1 MAAPVT
7 PTDLLHRIE
16 ADLRGNILPFWIAHV
31 VNRPSDTF
39 HGSLTNALEV
49 DLAAERGALLSSRI
63 LWTYARAFRQ
73 YGDEAYRA
81 MADLAHADLMT
92 RYHDAQHDGFYWSI
106 DASGHV
112 LRDRKQVYGQAFAI
126 YALSE
131 YHAATGLAGPLAR
144 AIAVFRLLE
153 KHARE
158 RQFGGYLEAFA
169 RDWSPIADMRL
180 SPVDQNDPK
189 SQNTMLHVMEAYTR
203 LLTVWPDA
211 TLKSA
216 LRDLV
221 EVMLTRILDSR
232 TAHLGLFFTTDWRPT
247 SRKISYGHDIEAA
260 WLLTRA
266 AEALGEAELTARVR
280 TVALRMADVTLA
292 EGTDTDGAIYNLG
305 DPSGIIDDT
314 REWWPQAEAVVGW
327 IDAWQLSGD
336 ARYLAAAAHTWDFIE
351 KNLVDRKHGEWF
363 RGVTKSG
370 EVMTAFEKV
379 GFWKCP
385 YHNGRMG
392 LEIAARFRA
401 VGGREDCEHA

>member
-1 MAAPVT
+1 MAAPVF
-7 PTDLLHRIE
+7 PADLLQRIE

-31 VNRPSDTF
+31 VKQPAGTF
-39 HGSLTNALEV
+39 HGSLTNDLAV
-49 DLAAERGALLSSRI
+49 DSAAERGALLSSRI

-73 YGDEAYRA
+73 YGDAAYRT
-81 MADLAHADLMT
+81 MADLAHADLMK

-106 DASGHV
+106 DAAGRV
-112 LRDRKQVYGQAFAI
+112 QQDRKQVYGQAFAI

-131 YHAATGLAGPLAR
+131 YHAATAVPGALDR

-153 KHARE
+153 GHARE

-189 SQNTMLHVMEAYTR
+189 SQNTMLHIMEAYTR

-221 EVMLTRILDSR
+221 EVMLTHILNPH
-232 TAHLGLFFTTDWRPT
+232 TFHLGLFFTTDWQPT

-266 AEALGEAELTARVR
+266 ADALGDAELAARVK
-280 TVALRMADVTLA
+280 TAALRIADVTLA
-292 EGTDTDGAIYNLG
+292 EGTDTDGAIYNMG
-305 DPSGIIDDT
+305 DPSGITDDT

-327 IDAWQLSGD
+327 IDAWQRSGD
-336 ARYLAAAAHTWDFIE
+336 VRYLAAAAHTWDFIE
-351 KNLVDRKHGEWF
+351 KNLIDQKNGEWF

-370 EVMTAFEKV
+370 EVITAFEKV

-392 LEIAARFRA
+392 LEIAARLRA
-401 VGGREDCEHA
+401 VGGREDCQHG